1 MRALGL
7 VPAIVQDPGAAAVL
21 DYMALDPGSR
31 VVDLCAA
38 PGGKAA
44 LLAARGQEVLALD
57 VAGPRLAR
65 VVETRIRLGLSRLH
79 VVRADST
86 RPPLSGAEV
95 LLLDAPCTGTGTLAR
110 HPDGRWRLQVGD
122 LESQTGL
129 QRRLLDAAA
138 RALAPGGLLVYATCS
153 LEPEE
158 NEEQV
163 EAFLNKHVEFGL
175 EAPGE
180 DRLSSEFLG
189 AEGELRILPQRH
201 GMDGAYAARLR
212 HRLG

>member
-1 MRALGL
+1 L
-7 VPAIVQDPGAAAVL
+7 VL
-21 DYMALDPGSR
+21 DYMALDPESR

-44 LLAARGQEVLALD
+44 LLAARGHDVLALD
-57 VAGPRLAR
+57 VARPRLAR
-65 VVETRIRLGLSRLH
+65 ILETRSRLELTRLN
-79 VVRADST
+79 VALADST

-95 LLLDAPCTGTGTLAR
+95 ILLDAPCTGTGTLAR
-110 HPDGRWRLQVGD
+110 HPDGRWRLEPGD
-122 LESQTGL
+122 LEALSGL
-129 QRRLLDAAA
+129 QRRLLDGAA

-163 EAFLNKHVEFGL
+163 EAFLRRHVDFGL

-180 DRLSSEFLG
+180 GRLPSQFLG
-189 AEGELRILPQRH
+189 ADGGLRVLPQRH

-212 HRLG
+212 RRLG